1 MLKDTIKLRQLS
13 TSFQLISKSFSKGF
27 ESGSAHLFKCI
38 EKSSVDYQFETNT
51 PLVGYK
57 QDHKVTNK
65 IYFMHQ
71 FNFLCN
77 FYQSMCPIPI
87 QDHVHC

>member
-1 MLKDTIKLRQLS
+1 MLNDTVKLRQLS
-13 TSFQLISKSFSKGF
+13 TSLQVSFEVFHEGF
-27 ESGSAHLFKCI
+27 KCSSAHCFKCI
-38 EKSSVDYQFETNT
+38 EKNSVDSQFETNT
-51 PLVGYK
+51 LMVHYK

-77 FYQSMCPIPI
+77 FYQSTCPIPI
-87 QDHVHC
+87 QNNMH